1 MGDDARSPGD
11 YQQFPQLC
19 MYTFMRLRC
28 RIIVIFSYIMK
39 TILIAAQKGGSGK
52 TTLGRN
58 LSVAATQDGRNVL
71 CLDLDPQGSLR
82 GWWESR
88 EAEAPFMLDRDPL
101 PGELRASLNAAQKR
115 FDLCIIDTPPAASEW
130 LSEALVAAD
139 LVLIPVRPS
148 PDDLRSVGATL
159 AAVNGSGMP
168 FAFVLSQTPRARI
181 TEEAARVLAQHG
193 RLAPVNIAQRVAYAE
208 TGATGQGVTETKDK
222 KAAAEIAA
230 VWDYVKGI
238 LNA

>member
-1 MGDDARSPGD
+1 
-11 YQQFPQLC
+11 
-19 MYTFMRLRC
+19 
-28 RIIVIFSYIMK
+28 MK

-52 TTLGRN
+52 TTLARN
-58 LSVAATQDGRNVL
+58 LSVAATQDSCSVL

-88 EAEAPFMLDRDPL
+88 KAEAPFMLDRDPL
-101 PGELRASLNAAQKR
+101 PGLLKASLTAAQER
-115 FDLCIIDTPPAASEW
+115 FDLCVIDTPPAASEW
-130 LSEALVAAD
+130 LAEALAVAN

-148 PDDLRSVGATL
+148 PDDLRAAGATL
-159 AAVNGSGMP
+159 AAVNRSGMP

-193 RLAPVNIAQRVAYAE
+193 RLAPMNIAQRVAYAE

-230 VWDYVKGI
+230 VWNYVKGI